1 MKTVIVG
8 RILQGLGGGGIDVL
22 VSVILADMTTL
33 CERSK
38 YLGLMAIPSAIGTIM
53 GPFVGAFFSTYL
65 SWRWIGWI
73 NLPLL
78 GLGGLLVLFF
88 LNLRTVSRGKTLS
101 SKLGL
106 VDWTGMILFITGIT
120 ALCVPV
126 SWAGS
131 LFQWASWQ
139 TLLPLTSGVALLA
152 FFSWYE
158 SKPSA
163 PVVPHRLFKT
173 KTGNAALIGGFVHG
187 MILTPLLQYLP
198 LLYQAVFLRTAISS
212 AVYLLPTVIMSA
224 LVTAASMMLV
234 SALGGYVMLI
244 RTGWCIAILGIGL
257 LTILDVQSSDSMLYG
272 LPILW
277 GQGVSMLRI
286 LMLPIQASVKDV
298 NDEGLAT
305 ANFLTIRMFG
315 ALLGLAACSPIFAHS
330 FSTSISKVAF
340 EQDELLTPLKDAHNA
355 VNFIENLRTL
365 NRGILI
371 FDQVLQAY
379 LVSFRAILYTM
390 AVLSALGLLS
400 SMFLA
405 EISLKRER
413 RGNQSF

>member
-1 MKTVIVG
+1 
-8 RILQGLGGGGIDVL
+8 
-22 VSVILADMTTL
+22 
-33 CERSK
+33 
-38 YLGLMAIPSAIGTIM
+38 
-53 GPFVGAFFSTYL
+53 
-65 SWRWIGWI
+65 
-73 NLPLL
+73 
-78 GLGGLLVLFF
+78 
-88 LNLRTVSRGKTLS
+88 
-101 SKLGL
+101 
-106 VDWTGMILFITGIT
+106 
-120 ALCVPV
+120 
-126 SWAGS
+126 
-131 LFQWASWQ
+131 
-139 TLLPLTSGVALLA
+139 
-152 FFSWYE
+152 
-158 SKPSA
+158 
-163 PVVPHRLFKT
+163 
-173 KTGNAALIGGFVHG
+173 

-286 LMLPIQASVKDV
+286 LMLPIQASVKDI

-365 NRGILI
+365 NRGTSI

-379 LVSFRAILYTM
+379 LVSFRAIFYTM

-400 SMFLA
+400 SIFLA

-413 RGNQSF
+413 RGNQIFQDNQRDN